1 MNDDQVQGE
10 VRDVAGKVTETVGD
24 IAGSGELQRKGLLD
38 QLAGKL
44 QKLFGTVTEE
54 AQPTADKVKKFA
66 RERPVA
72 SAALAGV
79 IGLAILNTLRGKGRP
94 KD

>member
-1 MNDDQVQGE
+1 MSADQIEGE
-10 VRDVAGKVTETVGD
+10 MRDVAGKVEETAGNITGD
-24 IAGSGELQRKGLLD
+24 GELRRKGLLD

-44 QKLFGTVTEE
+44 QKLFGTVESE
-54 AQPTADKVKKFA
+54 VKPVGDKVKQFA
-66 RERPVA
+66 KERPVA

-79 IGLAILNTLRGKGRP
+79 IGLAILNTLRGKGRR